1 MFQIFAVCLITSMV
15 FGNPI
20 TNDIEDLVTKKYNEV
35 LNQEIEKGIG
45 SSKILELP
53 HKMQE
58 FLKNVGEYQLPLVQS
73 QIKEEVKEYSNDV
86 RQFVEGEVK
95 NYIEPLKISEF
106 VSNHLRRHR
115 RDDDEMP
122 NYLDHFYGGLGK

>member
-1 MFQIFAVCLITSMV
+1 MFQIFAVCLFTSMV
-15 FGNPI
+15 FGYPI